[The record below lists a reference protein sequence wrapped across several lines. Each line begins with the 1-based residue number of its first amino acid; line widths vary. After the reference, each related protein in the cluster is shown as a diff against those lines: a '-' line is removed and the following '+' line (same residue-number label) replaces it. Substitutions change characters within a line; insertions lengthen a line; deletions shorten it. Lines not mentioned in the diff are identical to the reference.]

1 MFDMKKVEIEW
12 GGKTLTLETGRVA
25 RQADGAVLA
34 TYGETVVLCAVTAA
48 RTVKEGQDFF
58 PLTVHY
64 QEKFSAAG
72 RIPGGFFKRER
83 GATEKETLT
92 SRLID
97 RPIRPL
103 FPDGFYNE
111 INVIAQVLSYDGETE
126 SDILAMIA
134 ASAALTVSGV
144 PFMGPIAAARVGYKD
159 GEYQL
164 NPSMEEVAEGQL
176 DLIVAGTHDAVMMV
190 ESEAREL
197 SEEVML
203 GAVMFAHRECKK
215 VIEAIISLAEKAA
228 KDPWELAAQADQA
241 EVKQTLKHLI
251 GADLEAAY
259 KITDKQKRQDAV
271 NDARAKA
278 REAFDEQEPQAYMA
292 ALKLVK
298 KLEAEIVRG
307 AILKTGKRI
316 DGRDTTQV
324 RPIEAIVGF
333 LPRTHGSALFTRG
346 ETQAICTTTLGTKD
360 SEQMID
366 GLTGLSYERF
376 MLHYNFPPYSV
387 GEVGRFGAPSRRD
400 VGHGKLA
407 WRALKGVLPAHEDF
421 PYTIRV
427 LSDITE
433 SNGSSSMA
441 TVCGGSLSMMDAGVP
456 LKRPVSGIAM
466 GLILEGKDFAVL
478 SDILGDEDH
487 LGDMDFKVAGTS
499 EGITSLQMDIKIAG
513 ITEEIMKAA
522 LAQAN
527 EGRAHILGEMA
538 KALDHS
544 REELSAH
551 APRIETMQIAKDK
564 IRDVIGTGG
573 KIIREI
579 VATTGAKVDIDD
591 EGVIKISSSDLS
603 QIEAARKWIAG
614 IVEEAEVG
622 RIYEGKVVNI
632 VDFGAFVNFMGGK
645 DGLVH
650 VSEIRNE
657 RVESVRDVLEEGQE
671 VKVKVLEIDPRGKV
685 RLSMRVV
692 DQETGAELE
701 DTRPPREGREDRG
714 PRGDRDRGPRR
725 DGGDRGRGPRR
736 DGGGRD
742 RGPRR
747 EGGDR
752 DDRPRGEARGDRDD
766 RPRAEG
772 DREDRPRSDT
782 DRDDRPK
789 GERGGRDDRGGD
801 RPPRSDRGRGRDRD
815 GDDGEAPKF
824 APAFLTR
831 DDD

>member
-34 TYGETVVLCAVTAA
+34 TLGETVVLCAVTAA
-48 RTVKEGQDFF
+48 KNVKPGQDFF

-103 FPDGFYNE
+103 FPEGFYNE
-111 INVIAQVLSYDGETE
+111 VLVIAHVMSYDGENE
-126 SDILAMIA
+126 PDVVAMIA
-134 ASAALTVSGV
+134 ASAALTLSGI
-144 PFMGPIAAARVGYKD
+144 PFMGPIAAARVGYAD
-159 GEYQL
+159 GEYIL
-164 NPSMEEVAEGQL
+164 NPSQTQITEGDL
-176 DLIVAGTHDAVMMV
+176 DLVVAGTHNAVMMV
-190 ESEAREL
+190 ESEAKEL
-197 SEEVML
+197 SEDVML
-203 GAVMFAHRECKK
+203 GGVMFAHRSIQP
-215 VIEAIISLAEKAA
+215 VIEAIISLAEQAA
-228 KDPWELAAQADQA
+228 KDPWELEEAADTSAT
-241 EVKQTLKHLI
+241 KQRLRDLI
-251 GADLEAAY
+251 GADLAAAY
-259 KITDKQKRQDAV
+259 RLTDKQQRQTAI
-271 NDARAKA
+271 NEARAKA
-278 REAFDEQEPQAYMA
+278 RTGLADLEASDPAGYLG

-307 AILKTGKRI
+307 AILKDGIRI
-316 DGRDTTQV
+316 DGRDTKTV
-324 RPIEAIVGF
+324 RPIDAMVGF

-360 SEQMID
+360 AEQMID
-366 GLTGLSYERF
+366 GLEGLSYQRF

-387 GEVGRFGAPSRRD
+387 GEVGRFGAPGRRE

-407 WRALKGVLPAHEDF
+407 WRALHPVLPTHDEF

-441 TVCGGSLSMMDAGVP
+441 TVCGGSLALMDAGVP

-466 GLILEGKDFAVL
+466 GLIKEGDDFAVI

-487 LGDMDFKVAGTS
+487 LGDMDFKVAGT
-499 EGITSLQMDIKIAG
+499 EAGITSLQMDIKIAG
-513 ITEEIMKAA
+513 ITEEIMRIA

-538 KALDHS
+538 KALGDV
-544 REELSAH
+544 RGELSAH
-551 APRIETMQIAKDK
+551 APRIETMQIDKSK
-564 IRDVIGTGG
+564 IRDIIGTGG

-591 EGVIKISSSDLS
+591 EGVIKISSSDVN
-603 QIEAARKWIAG
+603 QIEAARRWIQG
-614 IVEEAEVG
+614 IVEEPEVG
-622 RIYEGKVVNI
+622 KIYQGKVVNI

-650 VSEIRNE
+650 VSEMRNE
-657 RVESVRDVLEEGQE
+657 RVEKPGDVVSEGQE

-701 DTRPPREGREDRG
+701 DTRPPREG
-714 PRGDRDRGPRR
+714 GD
-725 DGGDRGRGPRR
+725 
-736 DGGGRD
+736 RD

-752 DDRPRGEARGDRDD
+752 DRGPRGDGGGRDRGPRRDGGGGGDRGG
-766 RPRAEG
+766 RGGGG
-772 DREDRPRSDT
+772 DRGPR
-782 DRDDRPK
+782 RDGGGRGERSEGGRDGGRGGEGRG
-789 GERGGRDDRGGD
+789 GERGGEGRERSGGD
-801 RPPRSDRGRGRDRD
+801 RPQREEG
-815 GDDGEAPKF
+815 GEPEF

-831 DDD
+831 NDD